1 MSVSQPEARATALP
15 ALLRWPGYLAWA
27 FLTLIA
33 LAVLTV
39 RAGQWQQ
46 GLLLYAVA
54 CLASLLVLA
63 WYAVAVLLP
72 RNGSRRGAIALRAL
86 PALPGALLLVSA
98 MAARD
103 VPPIHDITTDLEE
116 PPRFKAVLEA
126 RGPKANS
133 LDIDPAVQAQ
143 QAQAYPDLD
152 TLYSNAPYA
161 ATFARAEAIARD
173 LGWELLRSD
182 KNAGFIEAVDTTAVM
197 AFKDDIV
204 IRVRSD
210 EDGSL
215 VDLRSASRV
224 GVSDLGANA
233 ARIRAFAERFRD
245 GA

>member
-1 MSVSQPEARATALP
+1 MSTAQPALPATPLP

-103 VPPIHDITTDLEE
+103 VPPIHDITTDLQD
-116 PPRFKAVLEA
+116 PPRFEAVLEA

-133 LDIDPAVQAQ
+133 LAIDPEVQAT
-143 QAQAYPDLD
+143 QARAYPDLG

-161 ATFARAEAIARD
+161 KTFARAEAVARD
-173 LGWELLRSD
+173 LGWEILRSD
-182 KNAGFIEAVDTTAVM
+182 ANAGFIEAVDTTAIM

-210 EDGSL
+210 EGGSL

-233 ARIRAFAERFRD
+233 ARIRAFAERFRS

>member
-1 MSVSQPEARATALP
+1 MSGALP

-46 GLLLYAVA
+46 GLMLYALA

-63 WYAVAVLLP
+63 WYAVAALLP
-72 RNGSRRGAIALRAL
+72 RNGSRRGPIALRAL

-103 VPPIHDITTDLEE
+103 VPPIHDITTDLED
-116 PPRFKAVLEA
+116 PPRFEAVLDA
-126 RGPKANS
+126 RGPKDNS
-133 LDIDPAVQAQ
+133 LAIDPEVQAL
-143 QAQAYPDLD
+143 QASAYPELT
-152 TLYSNAPYA
+152 TLYSSASYA
-161 ATFARAEAIARD
+161 ETFDRAEALARE

-182 KNAGFIEAVDTTAVM
+182 RNAGIIEAVDSTAIM

-210 EDGSL
+210 EDGSR

-233 ARIRAFAERFRD
+233 ARIRAFARRFRE

>member
-1 MSVSQPEARATALP
+1 MNAGSLP

-46 GLLLYAVA
+46 GLLLYALA
-54 CLASLLVLA
+54 CLASLLVLV
-63 WYAVAVLLP
+63 WYAAAVLLP

-98 MAARD
+98 MATRD
-103 VPPIHDITTDLEE
+103 VPPIHDITTDLED
-116 PPRFKAVLEA
+116 PPRFEAVIEA

-133 LDIDPAVQAQ
+133 LAIDPEVQAQ
-143 QAQAYPDLD
+143 QAAAYPELA
-152 TLYSNAPYA
+152 TLYSSAPYGE
-161 ATFARAEAIARD
+161 TFDRAEAIARA

-182 KNAGFIEAVDTTAVM
+182 RNAGFIEAVDTTAIM

-204 IRVRSD
+204 IRVRSG
-210 EDGSL
+210 ENGSS

-233 ARIRAFAERFRD
+233 ARLRAFAERFQA
-245 GA
+245 GT